1 VYTLIWQAK
10 QYLLTIK
17 TCCRKPSRTVAI
29 SACGARTKK
38 LYQLVGLPLLGSDAV
53 LLAGN
58 VVSDKFAYKI
68 DELSRNQITFFNKD
82 KVIASAFSKEQ
93 IPDIEKAM
101 ADIKAKL
108 PQDGGE
114 GKTKHSQTFSL
125 SIGGESYLAIV
136 GAIENVPDGGYLIAS
151 SKDKQLALLYRIEF
165 IIIITGIGGLIFAIG
180 MAIFFSRGLTRSVN
194 LLVKDVE
201 QVKQGNLEHKI
212 NATSQDEIGFFV

>member
-1 VYTLIWQAK
+1 
-10 QYLLTIK
+10 
-17 TCCRKPSRTVAI
+17 
-29 SACGARTKK
+29 
-38 LYQLVGLPLLGSDAV
+38 
-53 LLAGN
+53 
-58 VVSDKFAYKI
+58 
-68 DELSRNQITFFNKD
+68 
-82 KVIASAFSKEQ
+82 
-93 IPDIEKAM
+93 M

-180 MAIFFSRGLTRSVN
+180 MASFLLARPDPVGESARERCRAGKTR
-194 LLVKDVE
+194 
-201 QVKQGNLEHKI
+201 
-212 NATSQDEIGFFV
+212 